1 MTRDRLVD
9 VLGNGTQALVW
20 LSESLDMARSEADLL
35 ALAHRAHVVSTRLAL
50 ELGKL
55 LGRDDTFRVPPVPL
69 DRALAEASRA
79 ITRQEV

>member
-1 MTRDRLVD
+1 MTRDALAD
-9 VLGNGTQALVW
+9 VLGNRTQELVW
-20 LSESLDMARSEADLL
+20 LAESMDIARSEAELR

-69 DRALAEASRA
+69 DRVLAEASRA
-79 ITRQEV
+79 TARQEV